1 MEKGIYLITGF
12 PGFLSQNIVG
22 ELLKQEKA
30 SKVYLLHLHS
40 MRKQA
45 EEGMRKLRFLSDA
58 EIILIEGDISRT
70 NLDMAEEEIVEIREE
85 VEYVWHLAAIYDLA
99 VPQDLAQKVNVEGT
113 RQVND
118 FCQTLRRL
126 KRYVYFSTAFIAGS
140 REGELMENELIRPE
154 RFHNFYERTKFE
166 AEVLVDEWKD
176 KLPIT
181 IIRPGIVKGNSE
193 TGETVKFDGPYFIM
207 NMFNRLSF
215 LPWIPFLG
223 EGTSYIN
230 IVPVEYVVKASIYLG
245 HEEAGNGKTYH
256 LTDPEP
262 LMVREVYEQILWHM
276 LKKKP
281 KGRIPLSLSNWALG
295 FRFIRRYLKVERE
308 ALDYFTLQGKF
319 NCEHAQRDLEGTS
332 ILCPSL
338 SSQIEKMVEFYV
350 EHASNERLHVK
361 ID

>member
-12 PGFLSQNIVG
+12 PGFLSHNIVE
-22 ELLKQEKA
+22 ELLKQDKA
-30 SKVYLLHLHS
+30 TKVYLLHLHS
-40 MRKQA
+40 MLKQA
-45 EEGMRKLRFLSDA
+45 EEGLGKLRFLSDA
-58 EIILIEGDISRT
+58 EIILVEGDITRT
-70 NLDMAEEEIVEIREE
+70 NLDMSEEKILEIREE

-118 FCQTLRRL
+118 FCQTFRRL

-154 RFHNFYERTKFE
+154 RFHNFYERTKYE

-245 HEEAGNGKTYH
+245 HEEAGKGKTYH

-262 LMVREVYEQILWHM
+262 LMVKEVYEQILWHM

-281 KGRIPLSLSNWALG
+281 KGNIPLSLSNWALG

-319 NCEHAQRDLEGTS
+319 NCQQALKDLEGTS
-332 ILCPSL
+332 IICPSL
-338 SSQIEKMVEFYV
+338 SSQIEKMVEFYL
-350 EHASNERLHVK
+350 ENASNERLHVK

>member
-12 PGFLSQNIVG
+12 PGFLSHNIVR
-22 ELLKQEKA
+22 ELLKQDKV
-30 SKVYLLHLHS
+30 SKVYLLHLDS
-40 MRKQA
+40 MREQA
-45 EEGMRKLRFLSDA
+45 EEGIRKLGFSSDA
-58 EIILIEGDISRT
+58 EIILVEGDITRT
-70 NLDMAEEEIVEIREE
+70 NLDMAEEKILEISEE

-99 VPQDLAQKVNVEGT
+99 VPQDIAQNINVEGT

-118 FCQTLRRL
+118 FCQTFPRL

-140 REGELMENELIRPE
+140 RKGELMEDELIRPD
-154 RFHNFYERTKFE
+154 RFHNFYERTKYE
-166 AEVLVDEWKD
+166 AEVLVDELKD

-207 NMFNRLSF
+207 NMFKRLSF

-223 EGTSYIN
+223 DGTSYIN

-245 HEEAGNGKTYH
+245 HEEVGKGKTYH
-256 LTDPEP
+256 LTDPAP
-262 LMVREVYEQILWHM
+262 LMVKDVYEHILWHM

-281 KGRIPLSLSNWALG
+281 MGSIPLSLSNWALG

-308 ALDYFTLQGKF
+308 ALDYFTFQGKF
-319 NCEHAQRDLEGTS
+319 NCQHARKDLEGTS

-338 SSQIEKMVEFYV
+338 TSQIEKMVEFYL
-350 EHASNERLHVK
+350 EHASDERLHVK